1 VNQSGMAQRQ
11 TLAVVALLILIVVL
25 TGLTVG
31 ATPRAPI
38 MGALA
43 PFILPS
49 IFTLY
54 FLTILIYGKRIIESL
69 ATFFSRKPRADI
81 QQKTGLLSTILS
93 YAIVGVALLIL
104 IRIGTVQRFINSLQQ
119 NLIFVPSSGLQSGG
133 MPQVTPSSLSPLG
146 IALYYYT
153 AIIFAGVA
161 ALSLV
166 LFFGGLQLALRTRK
180 QGVLQDE
187 GEQLREETLQ
197 VVRDAV
203 TGLKADGRY
212 QDTILRCY
220 KQMCVILAEH
230 GLGIREDET
239 AREFANSVTGGLGLG
254 GEAVKGLTFLFEEAR
269 YSNHQMD
276 DSKRSLALNELDS
289 LERALSAN
297 GGAKP

>member
-1 VNQSGMAQRQ
+1 M
-11 TLAVVALLILIVVL
+11 VALLILIVVL

-49 IFTLY
+49 VFTLY

-69 ATFFSRKPRADI
+69 ATFFSRKPKADI

-93 YAIVGVALLIL
+93 YAIVAVALLIL
-104 IRIGTVQRFINSLQQ
+104 VRIGTVQRLINSLQQ
-119 NLIFVPSSGLQSGG
+119 NLIFLPSSGLQTGG
-133 MPQVTPSSLSPLG
+133 IPQVTPSSSSALG

-161 ALSLV
+161 ALSLI
-166 LFFGGLQLALRTRK
+166 LFFGGLHMAFRTRRH
-180 QGVLQDE
+180 GALQDE
-187 GEQLREETLQ
+187 GERLREETLQ
-197 VVRDAV
+197 VVRDAL

-220 KQMCVILAEH
+220 KQMCMILAEH

-239 AREFANSVTGGLGLG
+239 AREFANSVTSRLGLG
-254 GEAVKGLTFLFEEAR
+254 GNAVKGLTFLFEEAR

-276 DSKRSLALNELDS
+276 DSKRSSALNELDS
-289 LERALSAN
+289 LEQALSAD
-297 GGAKP
+297 GGGKP